1 VRFVSRFYHVPRC
14 IRDRAE
20 LQPKGEGHPKQVELC
35 TKNPNGSTLMDNG
48 FLRID
53 FAIS

>member
-20 LQPKGEGHPKQVELC
+20 LQPKREGHPKQVELC
-35 TKNPNGSTLMDNG
+35 MENLNGSILMGYG
-48 FLRID
+48 FVKG
-53 FAIS
+53 